1 MVYEGYSE
9 GFINKLITGKARV
22 VSDKNCGLLQPIYW
36 DRSNDL
42 KLPMVNVL
50 LTFDDLGYPNFRK
63 PPHLFGEIIPKF
75 GIRRCRTI
83 YVRCPTSTR
92 TAETIPCA
100 IVVFLDLV
108 IISDYR
114 DVTNGSFQTSRWY
127 IYIYYALLVDG

>member
-1 MVYEGYSE
+1 MVYEGYNE
-9 GFINKLITGKARV
+9 GFINKLITGEARV
-22 VSDKNCGLLQPIYW
+22 VSDKNWGLLQPRIGISSYQPKKNW
-36 DRSNDL
+36 DRPKDL
-42 KLPMVNVL
+42 KLPMVYNVL
-50 LTFDDLGYPNFRK
+50 LTFDDLGYPSFRK
-63 PPHLFGEIIPKF
+63 PPFLWEIIPKF

-114 DVTNGSFQTSRWY
+114 DVTNGP
-127 IYIYYALLVDG
+127 

>member
-63 PPHLFGEIIPKF
+63 PPICLGK
-75 GIRRCRTI
+75 
-83 YVRCPTSTR
+83 
-92 TAETIPCA
+92 
-100 IVVFLDLV
+100 
-108 IISDYR
+108 
-114 DVTNGSFQTSRWY
+114 SFQSLEF
-127 IYIYYALLVDG
+127 ADVGLFMFGVQHQQEPLKQFPVLLLYFWIW